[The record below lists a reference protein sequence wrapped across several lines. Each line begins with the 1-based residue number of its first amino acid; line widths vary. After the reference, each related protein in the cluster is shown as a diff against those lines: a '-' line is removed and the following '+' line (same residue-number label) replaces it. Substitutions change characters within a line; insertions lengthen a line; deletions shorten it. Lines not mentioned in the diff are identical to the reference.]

1 MVQVFLIDVQPYSS
15 YFEIYLDQEVG
26 EGPGWISLYRD
37 LDNSL
42 VGQIQGTELNNA
54 GPGDGQGDGI
64 FGTKFDYGNQ
74 SSILLQGFGSFI
86 QQAET
91 DYYVVFDVDSLI
103 DYSSTTAGEDLAAP
117 LVVPFTVDLLGP
129 TLLGVTAS
137 EEGGYHYEATFSE
150 DIEFDIGSVRLVE
163 ESTDDV
169 MHTWYT
175 TDGNEPPA
183 GLSISGDTLRIAP
196 SEVGVMV
203 DPSQTYR
210 IEFMYPVTDL
220 AGNMLDISG
229 PQYWVLSPGPGGGLS
244 FNISVNPLDSL
255 WVDPVYDQGTGA
267 LISEGYYDFANVAG
281 RDILSLIGETFTTYG
296 YDFASDQYGLGDS
309 LGVADLILPEEV
321 RSFAIDQDGFVFEGR
336 ESFSE
341 GLSLVGGVENVVALF
356 NESQGD
362 SDAIHFYSIQGD
374 DGGATV
380 ASGIRVE
387 MGDTDAG
394 GEFKVTRVVDGALVA
409 TVSDVEQ
416 IRGTNVDDFI
426 FGDDYQNVLEG
437 RGGDDFIVGG
447 HALVG
452 YDNNSLLLDFLGSWN
467 ADEGIYEVTV
477 YSGYDGGVELDLSNP
492 IYYASLITASTVDV
506 EGSAIPIEAP
516 IAWTL
521 VGQNVNLDGNLVLE
535 FLDLHGNASAE
546 LVEGVTTSVFAL
558 ELALDESGAGYDA
571 QGHFD
576 PGLRSGGTEWL
587 VGGTGADIIISGAS
601 QSTVLVDLDV
611 ATMVGGVGK
620 DTFVVR
626 GQADGDSIIGG
637 ARIDQFQVSDYTTS
651 LGGNLGNA
659 RDVITFNVSLGWL
672 AAAGLS
678 MESLDAFDRLTDG
691 QNELSQA
698 DRVLIQQALQDELS
712 VVFVPDETSSSQS
725 IIELVDSVGNIG
737 AFATLWDWILPTQLT
752 ANSTFASV
760 LVDSELV
767 PPIGGG
773 LWGLRANDATA
784 FDIAVLDEI
793 TLDLETY
800 MDGGGGNL
808 VTGTEWDLL
817 VLGAYESVTGLTVTA
832 NELADLSPV
841 LHQAINSYDFLAGL
855 VDEYSNS
862 LYFETVV
869 YDPNGTPAE
878 SADDITVDGIR
889 TTDLINELLVGTFDH
904 DPLIDT
910 RHIFE
915 DTVNLS
921 FAIVGERA
929 NTVHGLQDNLEGKP
943 GLLQSRTDESGKDV
957 DTIFTPGRADEVIA
971 SGQASDTFEFLRQDF
986 DGKQVEGTPETKGN
1000 FGQDVIVDFAGSA
1013 ASDTARDL
1021 LLIQGV
1027 DILSDN
1033 PDTVGGGHRLDN
1045 IIFSSP
1051 GSTWGGMG
1059 EDTTGS
1065 GMGEDT
1071 TGGGMGEDTT
1081 GGGMG
1086 EDTTGGGM
1094 GEDMMEAPPSMI
1106 FASRTT
1112 LGNNSADS
1120 SLRVEWTGDA
1130 INPGG
1135 DVTLYRQY
1143 DPTTD
1148 RFRVEDV
1155 QLGDDTYS
1163 LGQTDA
1169 VRDVDGNIIGSIYTT
1184 DAPKSI
1190 LVGSDN
1196 VQETFSSSL
1205 KGPQGTMIIGG
1216 FQGSDDLIDLS
1227 DSVFTTFNP
1236 ETDLDDN
1243 GDGTFY
1249 LTVHGQNGEV
1259 MEIFL
1264 QGTFN
1269 EEDLLLAGT

>member
-1 MVQVFLIDVQPYSS
+1 MVQVS
-15 YFEIYLDQEVG
+15 YIYVLPQSGFFEIFFDQYVDG
-26 EGPGWISLYRD
+26 GPGWISLYRD
-37 LDNSL
+37 LDDSL
-42 VGQIQGTELNNA
+42 VGQISGTDLD
-54 GPGDGQGDGI
+54 DGVGGS
-64 FGTKFDYGNQ
+64 GTGQNIYGAKGGNLSQ
-74 SSILLQGFGSFI
+74 SSISLQGFGGFTP
-86 QQAET
+86 QAET
-91 DYYVVFDVDSLI
+91 DYYVVFGVDSLI
-103 DYSSTTAGEDLAAP
+103 DYSSTSEGEP
-117 LVVPFTVDLLGP
+117 LDTPLFVPFTVDLLGP
-129 TLLGVTAS
+129 TLIGVTAS

-150 DIEFDIGSVRLVE
+150 DIEFDYGSVRLVE

-175 TDGNEPPA
+175 TDVNEPPA

-255 WVDPVYDQGTGA
+255 WVDDPVYNQGTGA
-267 LISEGYYDFANVAG
+267 LISEGYYDFANVDG
-281 RDILSLIGETFTTYG
+281 TDILSLIGETFTTYG

-321 RSFAIDQDGFVFEGR
+321 SSFAIDQDGFVFEGR

-374 DGGATV
+374 VEGATV
-380 ASGIRVE
+380 ASGISVV

-394 GEFKVTRVVDGALVA
+394 GEFEVTRIVDAALVA

-416 IRGTNVDDFI
+416 IRGTNVGDFI
-426 FGDDYQNVLEG
+426 IGDDYQNVLQG
-437 RGGDDFIVGG
+437 RGGDDLIVGG

-452 YDNNSLLLDFLGSWN
+452 WDAKGVTLQYQGSWN
-467 ADEGIYEVTV
+467 AGKGIYEVTV
-477 YSGYDGGVELDLSNP
+477 YSGSDGGVELDLSNP
-492 IYYASLITASTVDV
+492 IYYASLVTDSIDGGGLA
-506 EGSAIPIEAP
+506 IEAP

-521 VGQNVNLDGNLVLE
+521 VGQGVNLDGNLVLE

-546 LVEGVTTSVFAL
+546 LVEGVTTSVLDL

-601 QSTVLVDLDV
+601 QSTVLVDLDE

-626 GQADGDSIIGG
+626 GQADGVSIIGG
-637 ARIDQFQVSDYTTS
+637 ATIDRFQVSDYTTS

-737 AFATLWDWILPTQLT
+737 AFATLSDWILPTQLT

-817 VLGAYESVTGLTVTA
+817 VLDAYESVTGLAVTA

-841 LHQAINSYDFLAGL
+841 LHQAITSYDFLAGL
-855 VDEYSNS
+855 VDEYSAS
-862 LYFETVV
+862 LYVETVV
-869 YDPNGTPAE
+869 YDPNGTPE
-878 SADDITVDGIR
+878 DLADDITVEGIR

-986 DGKQVEGTPETKGN
+986 DGKQVEGSPETKGN

-1051 GSTWGGMG
+1051 GST
-1059 EDTTGS
+1059 
-1065 GMGEDT
+1065 
-1071 TGGGMGEDTT
+1071 GGGMGEDTT

-1086 EDTTGGGM
+1086 EDT
-1094 GEDMMEAPPSMI
+1094 MEAPPSMI

-1130 INPGG
+1130 TNPGG